1 MIEKLIT
8 LCVRNKFLT
17 VVFVAGF
24 FGAGLWAL
32 RRIPL
37 DALPDL
43 SDVQVIVY
51 TNWESQNP
59 NLIED
64 QVTYPIV
71 SALIS
76 APRVKTVRGYSF
88 FGFSYV
94 YVIFQDGTDLYWARS
109 RVLEYLNGLK
119 GQLPDGI
126 NPNLGPDATGVGWGF
141 QYVLVDKSGKQSLAD
156 LRTFQDWD
164 LSYWLRA
171 VPGVAEVSSVGG
183 FQKQYQVEVDP
194 TKLASYG
201 VGLQD
206 ILTAVQESNGDVGGR
221 VVEWT
226 GREYMVRGR
235 GYIQSLEDLRRVP
248 VKARVATGTP
258 VYLADVASIHFGPE
272 MRRGVVDWNGEGE
285 AVGGVVVV
293 RAGEN
298 VLSVVEAAKR
308 KIAELAPSFP
318 PGVELKIAYDR
329 SELIHR
335 AIDTLT
341 HTLIEEII
349 VVAFVI
355 LIFLF
360 HFRSALVPITILPV
374 AIVISFLPMY
384 LLRVSSNIMSL
395 GGLALAI
402 GVLVDASIVM
412 VENAHRHLAAVG
424 DGAGGAARQSAIV
437 AASQQVGR
445 AIFFSLV
452 IIVVSFL
459 PVFLLTGEEG
469 RLFRPL
475 AFTKTFAIAAA
486 SILSITL
493 VPILMIGWM
502 RGRIRSEEKNPAALF
517 TRRLYA
523 PVLNWA
529 LRFPKTTLAINF
541 LFVLAV
547 IPLALSLGSEFM
559 PQLREGSLMYM
570 PTGLPMM
577 SVEQARDVLV
587 KTDRVIKEFPEVQ
600 SVLGKSGKFESS
612 TDPAPVEMFETTIVL
627 KPRDDWPKS
636 FHRRRYSGWPEWIKP
651 VFRPIWPEMRILTQ
665 DELIAAMNEKL
676 QIPGMPVAW
685 TQPIRNRLDMLATG
699 VRTKVGVKVY
709 GADYATIEKVSLDI
723 ENALKDLPRARSVY
737 AERTTGGSY
746 LDFTVDR
753 DATARYGL
761 SVMRVQ
767 NTLEAASGGKMVA
780 TTVEGRRRFT
790 VLVRYPRDFRSDLE
804 SLRRILVMTPSGQQV
819 PVGQLAQIRV
829 TSGPPMYRDENGRL
843 SGVVYVDTDAS
854 DLVGFVR
861 EGQRRVASRVKLP
874 AGITLDW
881 TGQYEFQVHARKTL
895 QIVLPV
901 VFAVIFVLLTA
912 TFGSPSEATIV
923 MLSVIYAMTGGVI
936 LQWLLGYNFSVAVW
950 IGYVA
955 LYGVAVETG
964 VIMVIYLHEA
974 LDRKLA
980 KGSPTRDDILEAT
993 REGSVLR
1000 LRPKLMTVS
1009 AATLSLVP
1017 IFWSRGAGSEVMR
1030 PIAAPIVGGM
1040 VTSTIHVLLVTPVI
1054 FFLMKERARRRGTLR
1069 ASGMSL
1075 DKAVPGREPD
1085 AAAIGAG
1092 QFPGA
1097 EGTS

>member
-1 MIEKLIT
+1 MIERLIA

-17 VVFVAGF
+17 LIFVAGL

-51 TNWESQNP
+51 TNWEGQSP

-71 SALIS
+71 SALIP

-94 YVIFQDGTDLYWARS
+94 YVIFRDGTDLYWARS

-119 GQLPDGI
+119 GQLPEAV

-141 QYVLVDKSGKQSLAD
+141 QYVLVDKTGRHSLAD

-171 VPGVAEVSSVGG
+171 VPGVAEVAAVGG
-183 FQKQYQVEVDP
+183 FQKQYQIDVDP
-194 TKLASYG
+194 IRLASYG
-201 VGLQD
+201 VGLHE
-206 ILTAVQESNGDVGGR
+206 ILTAVEESNGDVGGR
-221 VVEWT
+221 VVEWS

-235 GYIQSLEDLRRVP
+235 GYITSLEDLRKIP
-248 VKARVATGTP
+248 IKARLQSGTP
-258 VYLADVASIHFGPE
+258 VYLSDVASIHFGPE
-272 MRRGVVDWNGEGE
+272 MRRGVIDWNGEGE

-293 RAGEN
+293 RSGEN
-298 VLSVVEAAKR
+298 VLSVVEAVKK
-308 KIAELAPSFP
+308 KIAELRPSFP
-318 PGVELKIAYDR
+318 PGVTLEIAYDR

-335 AIDTLT
+335 AIDTLR
-341 HTLIEEII
+341 HTLIEEMI

-360 HFRSALVPITILPV
+360 HFRSALVPITVLPV

-412 VENAHRHLAAVG
+412 VENAHRHLA
-424 DGAGGAARQSAIV
+424 GADPASGSSGSSGRKSAIV

-469 RLFRPL
+469 RLFHPL

-493 VPILMIGWM
+493 VPILMIAWM
-502 RGRIRSEEKNPAALF
+502 RGRIRSEEKNPAALY

-523 PVLNWA
+523 PVLNLA
-529 LRFPKTTLAINF
+529 LRYPRTTLLINF
-541 LFVLAV
+541 LFVPAV
-547 IPLALSLGSEFM
+547 IPLALSLGTEFM
-559 PQLREGSLMYM
+559 PQLREGSIMYM

-587 KTDRVIKEFPEVQ
+587 KTDGMIRTFPEVH
-600 SVLGKSGKFESS
+600 SVLGKAGKVESS
-612 TDPAPVEMFETTIVL
+612 TDPAPLEMFETTIVL
-627 KPRDDWPKS
+627 KPREQWPRS
-636 FHRRRYSGWPEWIKP
+636 FHRRWYSHWPDWTKP
-651 VFRPIWPEMRILTQ
+651 ILRTLWPEMRVSTQ
-665 DELIAAMNEKL
+665 DELIARMNEKL

-709 GADYATIEKVSLDI
+709 GPDYSSIERVGLDV
-723 ENALKDLPRARSVY
+723 ENALRDLEGARSVF
-737 AERTTGGSY
+737 AERATGGSY
-746 LDFTVDR
+746 LDFVVDR
-753 DATARYGL
+753 DAAARYGL
-761 SVMRVQ
+761 SVRQVED
-767 NTLEAASGGKMVA
+767 TLEVATGGKIA
-780 TTVEGRRRFT
+780 TTTVEGRRRFS
-790 VLVRYPRDFRSDLE
+790 VLLRYPRDFRSDPAA
-804 SLRRILVMTPSGQQV
+804 LRRILVTTPSGAQV
-819 PVGQLAQIRV
+819 PIGELARIQV
-829 TSGPPMYRDENGRL
+829 AAGPPMYKDENGRL
-843 SGVVYVDTDAS
+843 SAVVYVDTATS

-861 EGQRRVASRVKLP
+861 AAQRRVAERVQLP

-881 TGQYEFQVHARKTL
+881 TGQFEFQVHARKTL
-895 QIVLPV
+895 QVVLPI
-901 VFAVIFVLLTA
+901 VFAMIFVLLTM
-912 TFGSPSEATIV
+912 TFRSASEASIV
-923 MLSVIYAMTGGVI
+923 MLSVLYAMTGGVI

-950 IGYVA
+950 IGYIA

-974 LDRKLA
+974 LDRRLRD
-980 KGSPTRDDILEAT
+980 GNLTRDDVLQAT
-993 REGSVLR
+993 REGSILR

-1017 IFWSRGAGSEVMR
+1017 IFWSSGTGSEVMR
-1030 PIAAPIVGGM
+1030 PIATPIVGGM
-1040 VTSTIHVLLVTPVI
+1040 ITSTIHVLLVTPVI

-1069 ASGMSL
+1069 VSGMES
-1075 DKAVPGREPD
+1075 R
-1085 AAAIGAG
+1085 
-1092 QFPGA
+1092 
-1097 EGTS
+1097 

>member
-1 MIEKLIT
+1 MIEKLIA

-17 VVFVAGF
+17 VVCVTAA

-43 SDVQVIVY
+43 SDTQVIVY
-51 TNWESQNP
+51 TNWEGQNP

-64 QVTYPIV
+64 QVTYPII

-76 APRVKTVRGYSF
+76 APKVKTVRGYSF

-119 GQLPDGI
+119 NQLPEGI

-141 QYVLVDKSGKQSLAD
+141 EYVLIDKTAQHSLAD

-194 TKLASYG
+194 TRLASYG
-201 VGLQD
+201 IGLHEV
-206 ILTAVQESNGDVGGR
+206 LASVQESNGDVGGR

-235 GYIQSLEDLRRVP
+235 GYIQNLEDLRRVP
-248 VKARVATGTP
+248 IKARVATGTP
-258 VYLADVASIHFGPE
+258 VYLSDVASIHFGPE
-272 MRRGVVDWNGEGE
+272 MRRGVVDWNGKGE

-335 AIDTLT
+335 AIDTLKR
-341 HTLIEEII
+341 TLIEEIV

-360 HFRSALVPITILPV
+360 HFRSALVPITVLPV

-384 LLRVSSNIMSL
+384 LLHVSSNIMSL

-402 GVLVDASIVM
+402 GVLVDASIVT
-412 VENAHRHLAAVG
+412 VENAHRHLAV
-424 DGAGGAARQSAIV
+424 AGEPRGRAREAIIVSAA
-437 AASQQVGR
+437 QQVGR

-469 RLFRPL
+469 RLFHPL
-475 AFTKTFAIAAA
+475 AFTKTFVIAAA

-493 VPILMIGWM
+493 VPILMGAWM
-502 RGRIRSEEKNPAALF
+502 RGRIRPEDENPVALCA
-517 TRRLYA
+517 RRLYT

-529 LRFPKTTLAINF
+529 LRFPKTTLLLNF
-541 LFVLAV
+541 LLVPAV

-577 SVEQARDVLV
+577 SVEQARDILV
-587 KTDRVIKEFPEVQ
+587 KTDGIIMTFPEVQ

-627 KPRDDWPKS
+627 KPQEDWPRA
-636 FHRRRYSGWPEWIKP
+636 FHRRWYSGWPDWIKP
-651 VFRPIWPEMRILTQ
+651 VFRPFWPEMRVLTQ

-685 TQPIRNRLDMLATG
+685 TQPIRNRLGHAGD
-699 VRTKVGVKVY
+699 
-709 GADYATIEKVSLDI
+709 
-723 ENALKDLPRARSVY
+723 RS
-737 AERTTGGSY
+737 ANDGRNQG
-746 LDFTVDR
+746 LRF
-753 DATARYGL
+753 GL
-761 SVMRVQ
+761 S
-767 NTLEAASGGKMVA
+767 G
-780 TTVEGRRRFT
+780 
-790 VLVRYPRDFRSDLE
+790 D
-804 SLRRILVMTPSGQQV
+804 
-819 PVGQLAQIRV
+819 
-829 TSGPPMYRDENGRL
+829 
-843 SGVVYVDTDAS
+843 
-854 DLVGFVR
+854 R
-861 EGQRRVASRVKLP
+861 EGQSGRSR
-874 AGITLDW
+874 
-881 TGQYEFQVHARKTL
+881 
-895 QIVLPV
+895 
-901 VFAVIFVLLTA
+901 
-912 TFGSPSEATIV
+912 
-923 MLSVIYAMTGGVI
+923 
-936 LQWLLGYNFSVAVW
+936 
-950 IGYVA
+950 
-955 LYGVAVETG
+955 
-964 VIMVIYLHEA
+964 
-974 LDRKLA
+974 
-980 KGSPTRDDILEAT
+980 
-993 REGSVLR
+993 
-1000 LRPKLMTVS
+1000 
-1009 AATLSLVP
+1009 
-1017 IFWSRGAGSEVMR
+1017 
-1030 PIAAPIVGGM
+1030 
-1040 VTSTIHVLLVTPVI
+1040 TP
-1054 FFLMKERARRRGTLR
+1054 
-1069 ASGMSL
+1069 
-1075 DKAVPGREPD
+1075 
-1085 AAAIGAG
+1085 
-1092 QFPGA
+1092 
-1097 EGTS
+1097 

>member
-1 MIEKLIT
+1 MIEKLIA

-17 VVFVAGF
+17 LIFVAGF
-24 FGAGLWAL
+24 FGAGLWSL

-51 TNWESQNP
+51 TNWEGQSP

-94 YVIFQDGTDLYWARS
+94 YVIFQDRTDLYWARS

-119 GQLPDGI
+119 GQLPQAV

-141 QYVLVDKSGKQSLAD
+141 QYVLVDKTGRHSLAD

-171 VPGVAEVSSVGG
+171 VPGVAEISSVGG
-183 FQKQYQVEVDP
+183 FQKQYQVDIDP
-194 TKLASYG
+194 IRLASYG
-201 VGLQD
+201 VGFHEVLA
-206 ILTAVQESNGDVGGR
+206 AVQESNGDVGGR

-235 GYIQSLEDLRRVP
+235 GYISSLEDLRKIP
-248 VKARVATGTP
+248 IKARLQTGTP
-258 VYLADVASIHFGPE
+258 VYLSDVATIHFGPE
-272 MRRGVVDWNGEGE
+272 MRRGVIDWNGEGE

-293 RAGEN
+293 RSGEN
-298 VLSVVEAAKR
+298 VLTVVEAVKK

-318 PGVELKIAYDR
+318 PGVRLEIAYDR

-335 AIDTLT
+335 AIDTLR
-341 HTLIEEII
+341 HTLMEEMI
-349 VVAFVI
+349 VVALVI
-355 LIFLF
+355 IIFLF
-360 HFRSALVPITILPV
+360 HFRSALVPITVLPV

-412 VENAHRHLAAVG
+412 VENAHRHLA
-424 DGAGGAARQSAIV
+424 GADPASGRSGRESAIV
-437 AASQQVGR
+437 SASQQVGR

-469 RLFRPL
+469 RLFHPL

-493 VPILMIGWM
+493 VPILMIAWM
-502 RGRIRSEEKNPAALF
+502 RGRIRSEEKNPAALY

-529 LRFPKTTLAINF
+529 LRYPKTTLLINF
-541 LFVLAV
+541 LFVPAV
-547 IPLALSLGSEFM
+547 IPLALSLGTEFM
-559 PQLREGSLMYM
+559 PQLREGSIMYM

-587 KTDRVIKEFPEVQ
+587 KTDGMIRTFPEVQ
-600 SVLGKSGKFESS
+600 SVLGKAGKVESS
-612 TDPAPVEMFETTIVL
+612 TDPAPIEMFETTIVL
-627 KPRDDWPKS
+627 KPRENWPKTL
-636 FHRRRYSGWPEWIKP
+636 HRRWYSGWPNWAKP
-651 VFRPIWPEMRILTQ
+651 VFRPIWPEMRVATQ
-665 DELIAAMNEKL
+665 DELIQAMNEKL
-676 QIPGMPVAW
+676 QVPGMPVAW

-709 GADYATIEKVSLDI
+709 GPDYSSIEKVGLDV
-723 ENALKDLPRARSVY
+723 ENALKDLKEARSVF

-746 LDFTVDR
+746 LDFVVDR
-753 DATARYGL
+753 DAAARYGL
-761 SVMRVQ
+761 SVMQ
-767 NTLEAASGGKMVA
+767 IENTLEAATGGKIA
-780 TTVEGRRRFT
+780 TTTVEGRRRFT
-790 VLVRYPRDFRSDLE
+790 VLLRYPRDFRSDPE
-804 SLRRILVMTPSGQQV
+804 ALRRILVMTPSGAQV
-819 PVGQLAQIRV
+819 PIGQLAKIQIV
-829 TSGPPMYRDENGRL
+829 TGPPMYKDENGRL
-843 SGVVYVDTDAS
+843 SAIVYVDTATS

-861 EGQRRVASRVKLP
+861 AAQRRVAERVKLP

-881 TGQYEFQVHARKTL
+881 TGQFEFQVHARKTL
-895 QIVLPV
+895 QVVLPI
-901 VFAVIFVLLTA
+901 VFAMIFVLLTM
-912 TFGSPSEATIV
+912 TFRSASEASIV
-923 MLSVIYAMTGGVI
+923 MLSVLYAMTGGVI

-950 IGYVA
+950 IGYIA

-974 LDRKLA
+974 LDKRLA
-980 KGSPTRDDILEAT
+980 KGELTRDDILEAT

-1017 IFWSRGAGSEVMR
+1017 IFWSTGTGSEVMR
-1030 PIAAPIVGGM
+1030 PIATPIVGGM
-1040 VTSTIHVLLVTPVI
+1040 ITSTIHVLLVTPVI
-1054 FFLMKERARRRGTLR
+1054 FFLMKERARRKGTLR
-1069 ASGMSL
+1069 ASGMEL
-1075 DKAVPGREPD
+1075 RHDRTAEPRPEHEPVP
-1085 AAAIGAG
+1085 
-1092 QFPGA
+1092 A
-1097 EGTS
+1097 EYER

>member
-1 MIEKLIT
+1 VIEKLIA
-8 LCVRNKFLT
+8 LCVRNKFMT
-17 VVFVAGF
+17 VVCVAGI

-32 RRIPL
+32 GRIPL

-51 TNWESQNP
+51 TNWEGQNP

-64 QVTYPIV
+64 QLTYPIV

-109 RVLEYLNGLK
+109 RVLEYLNGLR
-119 GQLPDGI
+119 GQLPEGV

-141 QYVLVDKSGKQSLAD
+141 EYVLVDKTGRHSLAD

-201 VGLQD
+201 IGLPD
-206 ILTAVQESNGDVGGR
+206 VLTAVQESNGDVGGR

-235 GYIQSLEDLRRVP
+235 GYIQNLDDLRRVP
-248 VKARVATGTP
+248 IKARVATGTP
-258 VYLADVASIHFGPE
+258 VYLSDVATIHFGPE

-298 VLSVVEAAKR
+298 VLSVVEAAKK

-318 PGVELKIAYDR
+318 PGVELKVAYDR

-335 AIDTLT
+335 AIDTLE
-341 HTLIEEII
+341 HTLIEEMI

-360 HFRSALVPITILPV
+360 HFRSALVPITVLPV

-412 VENAHRHLAAVG
+412 VENAHRHLAA
-424 DGAGGAARQSAIV
+424 AGNPQGAAREASIV
-437 AASQQVGR
+437 ASAQQVGR

-469 RLFRPL
+469 RLFHPL

-486 SILSITL
+486 SLLSITL
-493 VPILMIGWM
+493 VPILMTAWM
-502 RGRIRSEEKNPAALF
+502 RGRIRSEDQNPAALW

-523 PVLNWA
+523 PVLDWA
-529 LRFPKTTLAINF
+529 LRFPRATLVLNF
-541 LFVLAV
+541 LFVPAV
-547 IPLALSLGSEFM
+547 VPLALSLGSEFM

-577 SVEQARDVLV
+577 SVEQARDILV
-587 KTDRVIKEFPEVQ
+587 KTDGVLRTFPEVQ

-627 KPRDDWPKS
+627 KPRESWPKA
-636 FHRRRYSGWPEWIKP
+636 FHRRWYSGWPEWIKP
-651 VFRPIWPEMRILTQ
+651 VFRPFWPEMRVPTQ

-676 QIPGMPVAW
+676 QIPGMPTAW

-709 GADYATIEKVSLDI
+709 GADYPLIEKVGLDV
-723 ENALKDLPRARSVY
+723 ENALKGLPRARSVY
-737 AERTTGGSY
+737 AERTTGGTY
-746 LDFTVDR
+746 LDFVVDR
-753 DATARYGL
+753 DAAARYGL
-761 SVMRVQ
+761 SVMQVQ
-767 NTLEAASGGKMVA
+767 NTIEAATGGKIA
-780 TTVEGRRRFT
+780 TTTVEGRRRFT

-804 SLRRILVMTPSGQQV
+804 ALRRILVTAPGGVQV
-819 PVGQLAQIRV
+819 PVGQLARIGV
-829 TSGPPMYRDENGRL
+829 ATGPPMYRDENGRL
-843 SGVVYVDTDAS
+843 SGVVYIDTDTS
-854 DLVGFVR
+854 DLVGFV
-861 EGQRRVASRVKLP
+861 GAAQRRVTERVKLP
-874 AGITLDW
+874 PGITLEW

-895 QIVLPV
+895 QVVLPI
-901 VFAVIFVLLTA
+901 VFAAIFFLLTT
-912 TFGSPSEATIV
+912 TFRSASEATIV
-923 MLSVIYAMTGGVI
+923 MLSVLYAMTGGVI
-936 LQWLLGYNFSVAVW
+936 LQWLLGYSFSVAVW
-950 IGYVA
+950 IGYIA

-974 LDRKLA
+974 LDRRLVRGA
-980 KGSPTRDDILEAT
+980 PTREDVLEAT

-1009 AATLSLVP
+1009 AAILSLVP
-1017 IFWSRGAGSEVMR
+1017 IFWSRGTGSEVMR
-1030 PIAAPIVGGM
+1030 PIATPIVGGM

-1069 ASGMSL
+1069 VSGMEIGGPPR
-1075 DKAVPGREPD
+1075 KASSELGSSAPG
-1085 AAAIGAG
+1085 GA
-1092 QFPGA
+1092 P
-1097 EGTS
+1097 

>member
-1 MIEKLIT
+1 MIEKLIAS
-8 LCVRNKFLT
+8 CVRNKFLT
-17 VVFVAGF
+17 LIFVAGF

-32 RRIPL
+32 KNIPL

-51 TNWESQNP
+51 TNWEGQNP

-76 APRVKTVRGYSF
+76 APRVKTVRGFSF
-88 FGFSYV
+88 FGYSYV

-109 RVLEYLNGLK
+109 RVLEYLNGLR
-119 GQLPDGI
+119 GNLPEGV

-141 QYVLVDKSGKQSLAD
+141 EYVLVDRSGKHSLAD
-156 LRTFQDWD
+156 LRSFQDWD

-171 VPGVAEVSSVGG
+171 VPGVAEVSSAGG
-183 FQKQYQVEVDP
+183 FQKQYQIDVDP
-194 TKLASYG
+194 VKLASYG
-201 VGLQD
+201 IGLPD
-206 ILTAVQESNGDVGGR
+206 VLTGVQESNGDVGGR

-235 GYIQSLEDLRRVP
+235 GYITSLEDLKKVP
-248 VKARVATGTP
+248 LKARAATGTP
-258 VYLADVASIHFGPE
+258 VYLSDVANVHFGPE
-272 MRRGVVDWNGEGE
+272 MRRGITDWNGEGE
-285 AVGGVVVV
+285 AVAGVVVV
-293 RAGEN
+293 RSGEN
-298 VLSVVEAAKR
+298 VMAVVEAVKK

-318 PGVELKIAYDR
+318 PGVELKVAYDR
-329 SELIHR
+329 TELIRR
-335 AIDTLT
+335 AINTLE
-341 HTLIEEII
+341 HTLIEEMI
-349 VVAFVI
+349 VVAFVV

-360 HFRSALVPITILPV
+360 HFRSALVPITVLPV
-374 AIVISFLPMY
+374 AIVVSFLPMY

-412 VENAHRHLAAVG
+412 VENTHRHLAAM
-424 DGAGGAARQSAIV
+424 DSGAGSAGRESAIV

-469 RLFRPL
+469 RLFHPL
-475 AFTKTFAIAAA
+475 AFTKTFAITAA
-486 SILSITL
+486 SILSVTL

-502 RGRIRSEEKNPAALF
+502 RGKIRPEDENPAALL
-517 TRRLYA
+517 TRRLYS

-529 LRFPKTTLAINF
+529 LRRPKTTLLLNF
-541 LFVLAV
+541 LLVPAV

-559 PQLREGSLMYM
+559 PPLREGSLMYM

-577 SVEQARDVLV
+577 SMEQARDILV
-587 KTDRVIKEFPEVQ
+587 KTDGIIMTFPEVK

-627 KPRDDWPKS
+627 KPRPMWPKT
-636 FHRRRYSGWPEWIKP
+636 FHRRWYSGWPRWIRP
-651 VFRPIWPEMRILTQ
+651 VFRPVWPEMRIRTQ
-665 DELIAAMNEKL
+665 DELIAEMNERL
-676 QIPGMPVAW
+676 QIPGMSVAW

-709 GADYATIEKVSLDI
+709 GSDYSAIEKAGIEI
-723 ENALKDLPRARSVY
+723 ENALKDLPGARSVY
-737 AERTTGGSY
+737 AERTSGGSY
-746 LDFTVDR
+746 LDFVVDR
-753 DATARYGL
+753 DAAARYGL
-761 SVMRVQ
+761 SVMQVQ
-767 NTLEAASGGKMVA
+767 NTLEAATGGKMA
-780 TTVEGRRRFT
+780 TTTVEGRRRFT
-790 VLVRYPRDFRSDLE
+790 VLVRYLRDFRSDPE
-804 SLRRILVMTPSGQQV
+804 ALRRILVMTPSGAQV
-819 PVGQLAQIRV
+819 PLGELARIQV
-829 TSGPPMYRDENGRL
+829 TSGPPMYKDENGRL
-843 SGVVYVDTDAS
+843 TGVVYVDTAAS
-854 DLVGFVR
+854 DLVGFVHAA
-861 EGQRRVASRVKLP
+861 QRRVAERVKLP
-874 AGITLDW
+874 PGITLDW
-881 TGQYEFQVHARKTL
+881 AGQFEFQVHAKKTL
-895 QIVLPV
+895 QIVLPI
-901 VFAVIFVLLTA
+901 VFAVIFVLLTM
-912 TFGSPSEATIV
+912 TFRSASEASIV

-950 IGYVA
+950 IGYIA

-974 LDRKLA
+974 LDKRLG
-980 KGSPTRDDILEAT
+980 KGDLTRDDVLEAT

-1009 AATLSLVP
+1009 AAILSLVP
-1017 IFWSRGAGSEVMR
+1017 IFWSSGTGSEVMR

-1054 FFLMKERARRRGTLR
+1054 FFLMKDRARRKGRLR
-1069 ASGMSL
+1069 ASGMN
-1075 DKAVPGREPD
+1075 
-1085 AAAIGAG
+1085 AAG
-1092 QFPGA
+1092 
-1097 EGTS
+1097 

>member
-1 MIEKLIT
+1 VIEKLIA

-17 VVFVAGF
+17 VVCVLGL
-24 FGAGLWAL
+24 FGAGLWSL

-51 TNWESQNP
+51 TNWEGQNP

-76 APRVKTVRGYSF
+76 APKVKTVRGYSF

-94 YVIFQDGTDLYWARS
+94 YVIFQDGTDPYWARS

-119 GQLPDGI
+119 GQLPRDV

-141 QYVLVDKSGKQSLAD
+141 EYVLVDKTGQHSLAD
-156 LRTFQDWD
+156 LRAFQDWD

-194 TKLASYG
+194 IKLTSYG
-201 VGLQD
+201 IGLPD
-206 ILTAVQESNGDVGGR
+206 VLTAVQESNGDVGGR

-235 GYIQSLEDLRRVP
+235 GYIQNLDDLRRVP
-248 VKARVATGTP
+248 IRSRVATGTP
-258 VYLADVASIHFGPE
+258 VYLSDVAMIHFGPE

-298 VLSVVEAAKR
+298 VLSVVEAAKS
-308 KIAELAPSFP
+308 KIAELAASFP

-335 AIDTLT
+335 AIDTLKR
-341 HTLIEEII
+341 TLIEEMI

-355 LIFLF
+355 LVFLY
-360 HFRSALVPITILPV
+360 HFRSALVPITVLPV
-374 AIVISFLPMY
+374 AIVISFVPMA

-424 DGAGGAARQSAIV
+424 GDRTAREGAILS
-437 AASQQVGR
+437 ASQQVGR

-459 PVFLLTGEEG
+459 PVFLLSGEEG
-469 RLFRPL
+469 RLFHPL

-486 SILSITL
+486 SILSVTL
-493 VPILMIGWM
+493 VPILMGAWM
-502 RGRIRSEEKNPAALF
+502 RGRFRPEEENPVAMF
-517 TRRLYA
+517 CRRAYT

-529 LRFPKTTLAINF
+529 LRWPKTTLLVNF
-541 LFVLAV
+541 LFIPAV
-547 IPLALSLGSEFM
+547 VPLAMSLGSEFM

-587 KTDRVIKEFPEVQ
+587 KTDGIIMTFPEVQ

-627 KPRDDWPKS
+627 KPRENWPRS
-636 FHRRRYSGWPEWIKP
+636 FHRRWYSGWPDWIKP
-651 VFRPIWPEMRILTQ
+651 IFRPIWPEMRVPTQ
-665 DELIAAMNEKL
+665 DELIATMNEKL

-709 GADYATIEKVSLDI
+709 GADYPTIEKVSLDV
-723 ENALKDLPRARSVY
+723 ENSLKDLPGARSVY

-746 LDFTVDR
+746 LDFVVDR
-753 DATARYGL
+753 DAAARYGL
-761 SVMRVQ
+761 SVMQVQ
-767 NTLEAASGGKMVA
+767 NTLEAATGGKIVT

-790 VLVRYPRDFRSDLE
+790 VLVRYPRDYRSDLQR
-804 SLRRILVMTPSGQQV
+804 LRRILVMTPSGAQV

-829 TSGPPMYRDENGRL
+829 TTGPPMYRDENGRL
-843 SGVVYVDTDAS
+843 SGIVYVDTDAS

-861 EGQRRVASRVKLP
+861 AAQQRVASRVKLP

-895 QIVLPV
+895 QVVLPI
-901 VFAVIFVLLTA
+901 VFAAIFFLLTV
-912 TFGSPSEATIV
+912 TFRSASEATIV

-936 LQWLLGYNFSVAVW
+936 LQWVLGYNFSVAVW
-950 IGYVA
+950 IGYIA

-974 LDRKLA
+974 LDKRLGKGELA
-980 KGSPTRDDILEAT
+980 RDDILEAT

-1009 AATLSLVP
+1009 AAILSLVP
-1017 IFWSRGAGSEVMR
+1017 IFWSTGTGSEVMR

-1054 FFLMKERARRRGTLR
+1054 FLLMKEGARRRGTLR
-1069 ASGMSL
+1069 RSGTY
-1075 DKAVPGREPD
+1075 GRP
-1085 AAAIGAG
+1085 
-1092 QFPGA
+1092 QH
-1097 EGTS
+1097 

>member
-1 MIEKLIT
+1 MIEKLIAV
-8 LCVRNKFLT
+8 CVRNKFLT
-17 VVFVAGF
+17 IAAVGAM
-24 FGAGLWAL
+24 FGAGIWAL

-43 SDVQVIVY
+43 SDAQVIVY
-51 TNWESQNP
+51 TNWEGQNP
-59 NLIED
+59 DLIED

-71 SALIS
+71 SALVS

-88 FGFSYV
+88 FGYSYV

-109 RVLEYLNGLK
+109 RVLEYLNGLR
-119 GQLPDGI
+119 GQLPEGV

-141 QYVLVDKSGKQSLAD
+141 EYVLVDKSGRNSLAD

-171 VPGVAEVSSVGG
+171 VPGVAEVSSAGG

-194 TKLASYG
+194 AKLATYG
-201 VGLQD
+201 IGLPEV
-206 ILTAVQESNGDVGGR
+206 LSAVKDANGDVGGR

-235 GYIQSLEDLRRVP
+235 GYIRNLDDLRRIP
-248 VKARVATGTP
+248 LRARISTGTP
-258 VYLADVASIHFGPE
+258 VYLSDVASIQFGPE
-272 MRRGVVDWNGEGE
+272 MRRGIIDWNGEGE

-298 VLSVVEAAKR
+298 VLGVVEAVKK
-308 KIAELAPSFP
+308 KIAELKSSFP
-318 PGVELKIAYDR
+318 PGVELEIAYDR

-335 AIDTLT
+335 AIDTLK
-341 HTLIEEII
+341 HTLLEEMI

-360 HFRSALVPITILPV
+360 HFRSALVPITVLPI
-374 AIVISFLPMY
+374 AIVVSFLPMY

-412 VENAHRHLAAVG
+412 VENAHRHLAFLEGPSGNLLAQV
-424 DGAGGAARQSAIV
+424 DPAEAERARERAIV
-437 AASQQVGR
+437 TSAQQVGR

-469 RLFRPL
+469 RLFHPL
-475 AFTKTFAIAAA
+475 AFTKTFAIAGA
-486 SILSITL
+486 SILSVTL
-493 VPILMIGWM
+493 VPVLMIAWM
-502 RGRIRSEEKNPAALF
+502 RGRIRPEEENPAALW

-523 PVLNWA
+523 PVLNLA
-529 LRFPKTTLAINF
+529 LRFPKTTLLVNF
-541 LFVLAV
+541 LLVPAV
-547 IPLALSLGSEFM
+547 VPLALSLGSEFM

-577 SVEQARDVLV
+577 SMEQARDILV
-587 KTDRVIKEFPEVQ
+587 KTDGIIRSFPEVR

-627 KPRDDWPKS
+627 KPRAEWPTRN
-636 FHRRRYSGWPEWIKP
+636 HGRA
-651 VFRPIWPEMRILTQ
+651 LTQ
-665 DELIAAMNEKL
+665 DELIAAMNARL

-709 GADYATIEKVSLDI
+709 GADYGAIEKVSLDV
-723 ENALKDLPRARSVY
+723 ENALKDLPEARSVY

-753 DATARYGL
+753 DAAARYGL
-761 SVMRVQ
+761 SVMDVE
-767 NTLEAASGGKMVA
+767 NTLEAATGGKMA
-780 TTVEGRRRFT
+780 TTTVEGRRRFT
-790 VLVRYPRDFRSDLE
+790 VLVRYPRDFRSDLDT
-804 SLRRILVMTPSGQQV
+804 LRRILVMTPSGAQV
-819 PVGQLAQIRV
+819 PLGQVARIRV
-829 TSGPPMYRDENGRL
+829 TTGPPMYRDENGRL
-843 SGVVYVDTDAS
+843 AGIVYVDTAAS

-861 EGQRRVASRVKLP
+861 AAQRRVAERVTLP
-874 AGITLDW
+874 PGITLDW

-895 QIVLPV
+895 QVVLPI
-901 VFAVIFVLLTA
+901 VFVVIFFLLTM
-912 TFGSPSEATIV
+912 TFHSSAEAAIV
-923 MLSVIYAMTGGVI
+923 MLSVVYAMTGGVI

-950 IGYVA
+950 IGYIA

-974 LDRKLA
+974 LDRRLA
-980 KGSPTRDDILEAT
+980 KGELTRDDLLEAT

-1000 LRPKLMTVS
+1000 LRPKLMTVC

-1017 IFWSRGAGSEVMR
+1017 IFWSTGTGAEVMR

-1054 FFLMKERARRRGTLR
+1054 FFLMKERARRKGRLR
-1069 ASGMSL
+1069 ASGMAL
-1075 DKAVPGREPD
+1075 
-1085 AAAIGAG
+1085 
-1092 QFPGA
+1092 
-1097 EGTS
+1097 